1 MKVCVKVVFPVLLAA
16 IICLARPVLADRGM
30 IPVKPEVS
38 VFEPGQK
45 AIVAWNGTS
54 EILILST
61 DVTSSAES
69 LVLEML
75 PLPSM
80 PRVAVASFESFEELQ
95 RLIWVK
101 GVELYRAGE
110 AGPAEAGK
118 GVEVVFHEKIGAHD
132 VTVVEASR
140 ADEFAEWVRGF
151 LARNGVEGD
160 VSLEKYEPV
169 LAHYFGRGFR
179 YFVLD
184 LVSVRPDVRS
194 VEPIF
199 YQFDSDFLYYPL
211 VITSPV
217 GGKGEIVLFVIT
229 REKLSGGYD
238 PLQLAFYEYPD
249 VRARK
254 PIQFKLSKGY
264 LSKID
269 LRLGELFDE
278 EAWLTILRYKG
289 DLGLLREDLMIASG
303 ATESEVD
310 AWPLAT
316 YVALSM
322 ALGAALG
329 SACTLMVI
337 RLKRFVRPA

>member
-1 MKVCVKVVFPVLLAA
+1 
-16 IICLARPVLADRGM
+16 
-30 IPVKPEVS
+30 
-38 VFEPGQK
+38 
-45 AIVAWNGTS
+45 
-54 EILILST
+54 
-61 DVTSSAES
+61 
-69 LVLEML
+69 
-75 PLPSM
+75 
-80 PRVAVASFESFEELQ
+80 
-95 RLIWVK
+95 
-101 GVELYRAGE
+101 
-110 AGPAEAGK
+110 
-118 GVEVVFHEKIGAHD
+118 
-132 VTVVEASR
+132 
-140 ADEFAEWVRGF
+140 
-151 LARNGVEGD
+151 
-160 VSLEKYEPV
+160 
-169 LAHYFGRGFR
+169 
-179 YFVLD
+179 
-184 LVSVRPDVRS
+184 
-194 VEPIF
+194 
-199 YQFDSDFLYYPL
+199 

-229 REKLSGGYD
+229 RERLSGGYD

-249 VRARK
+249 VRVRK

-278 EAWLTILRYKG
+278 EAWLTVLRYKG